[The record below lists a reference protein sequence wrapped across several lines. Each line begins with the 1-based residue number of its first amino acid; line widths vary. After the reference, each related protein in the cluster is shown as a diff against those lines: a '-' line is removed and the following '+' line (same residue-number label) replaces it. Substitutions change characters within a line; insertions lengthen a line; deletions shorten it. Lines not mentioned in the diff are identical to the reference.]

1 MTFRDV
7 VILVPCHSLEDFP
20 TELGES
26 QAAGLLNAFA
36 VAWHPA
42 LLAMVG
48 GIPAWHRADDPP
60 QERFSNR
67 LIIVPAASEDRVPG
81 GWIDRA
87 RSEGAT
93 VVAGI
98 ESRDSLLRAA
108 LAPMLRQDDDQPSL
122 TEDVNVNAEMDINAD
137 IARDFHAL
145 GTCWLMLELL
155 ARHMH
160 HYSSYDESFFTKT
173 VLAAAEAALNNE
185 SEVAKERLTAC
196 FDLLAEARERFYPV
210 DCYLLDLCLVTPDTA
225 GAALQTNLR
234 GNRPVNR
241 LLKAT
246 DAETICRDQEETGRL
261 IREAWSRGTADIAGG
276 DWHEQPV
283 PLVPLATALRDLQR
297 GRQTF
302 FHLFRQEPTTW
313 GRRRFGHSVMQP
325 QLLQKSG
332 FHAAL
337 HFLLDDGIYPD
348 REASRLRWEGCDNA
362 GLDSISRI
370 PLAAES
376 ASSWLR
382 FPQRL
387 AEAMEADQVAAAIF
401 ARWPEVSSPQFEDMC
416 RITSYAPVL
425 GRFVTF
431 REYFMHTDTP
441 GGMWHSDTR
450 EYLSP
455 FLVQAVARREKNA
468 ISRFQ
473 QHSQRMTCFDAAA
486 WIDAMASVLMGQPVP
501 DERLVEVQDQL
512 DAAGP
517 DVFSLPDG
525 AASGAPAV
533 IRQADEALAALTAQA
548 RERLTR
554 IVMHGAGPEPGWL
567 CFNPLSFT
575 RRIMVAL
582 PADSPVPAVGGPI
595 KAVHADGPVV
605 QALVELPPAGF
616 AWFPAGTGTTPDPVT
631 LAGPGH
637 LQNEFFEVFISD
649 ETGGLAQLKKHGR
662 SPNRLSQQLAF
673 RFPRELTVKQQVGD
687 EVREFKT
694 WYSEMRGLTS
704 EVTSTGP
711 GLGEIVTTGELLDP
725 VTRQKIAGF
734 RQTFRVWRGRPL
746 LEIETELEPQK
757 SPSGDPWSSYYG
769 ARFAWNAVDAS
780 LTQSVLGAAQPVQGQ
795 RIESPDYLE
804 IANSEERLT
813 LLPLGLPFHRRT
825 GPRMLDTL
833 MLVDGESARRFRMVI
848 AFDQHYP
855 MQTAL
860 DVASE
865 IIPVR
870 TESGPPRAGQTG
882 WFYHLDTRC
891 VQVLRVTGLLDEPA
905 DPEEAGQESSEPTAS
920 PTEAGFALRLQETEG
935 RYQSFYVE
943 LFRTPVSCRLRDF
956 RGRTLNLLEPVRDGV
971 RVDLSP
977 FALVDLEVRFQ

>member
-26 QAAGLLNAFA
+26 HAAGLLNAFA

-93 VVAGI
+93 VITGL

-108 LAPMLRQDDDQPSL
+108 LAPMLRQDEDHPSL
-122 TEDVNVNAEMDINAD
+122 AEDVNVNTEMDIDAD

-173 VLAAAEAALNNE
+173 VLAAAEAALGNDAA
-185 SEVAKERLTAC
+185 VAKERLTAC

-225 GAALQTNLR
+225 GDPLRTTLR
-234 GNRPVNR
+234 GAQPVNL
-241 LLKAT
+241 LLKAS
-246 DAETICRDQEETGRL
+246 DAGTICRDQEDIGQL
-261 IREAWSRGTADIAGG
+261 IREAWSRGTTDIAGG

-283 PLVPLATALRDLQR
+283 PLVPLSTALRDLQR
-297 GRQTF
+297 GRQT
-302 FHLFRQEPTTW
+302 LFRLFQQEPTTW

-332 FHAAL
+332 FNAAL

-382 FPQRL
+382 FPQRM
-387 AEAMEADQVAAAIF
+387 AEAMEADQVAAVIF
-401 ARWPEVSSPQFEDMC
+401 ARWPEITSPQYEDMC
-416 RITSYAPVL
+416 RIASYAPVL

-473 QHSQRMTCFDAAA
+473 QHWQRMTRFESAA
-486 WIDAMASVLMGQPVP
+486 WMDAMASALMGQPVS
-501 DERLVEVQDQL
+501 DERLAEIQDQM

-517 DVFSLPDG
+517 DVFSQPD
-525 AASGAPAV
+525 ATAV
-533 IRQADEALAALTAQA
+533 IDRAEQSLSNLTAQA

-554 IVMHGAGPEPGWL
+554 IVMHGAGTEPGWL

-575 RRIMVAL
+575 RRAMVTL
-582 PADSPVPAVGGPI
+582 PEGSPVPDTAGPV

-616 AWFPAGTGTTPDPVT
+616 AWFPVGRGSTPDPVT
-631 LAGPGH
+631 LANPGH
-637 LQNEFFEVFISD
+637 LQNEFFEAYISD
-649 ETGGLAQLKKHGR
+649 VTGGLAQLKKHGR

-673 RFPRELTVKQQVGD
+673 RFPRELTVRQQAGD

-694 WYSEMRGLTS
+694 WYSDMRGLTS
-704 EVTSTGP
+704 EVTSNGP
-711 GLGEIVTTGELLDP
+711 GLGEILTTGELLDP
-725 VTRQKIAGF
+725 STGQKLADFKQI
-734 RQTFRVWRGRPL
+734 FRVWRGRPL
-746 LEIETELEPQK
+746 LEIETELKPLK
-757 SPSGDPWSSYYG
+757 MPSGDPWSSYYG

-795 RIESPDYLE
+795 RVESPDYLE
-804 IANSEERLT
+804 IASPEERLT
-813 LLPLGLPFHRRT
+813 LLPHGLPFHRRT

-833 MLVDGESARRFRMVI
+833 MLVDGEASRGFRMVI

-860 DVASE
+860 DAASE
-865 IIPVR
+865 VIPVR
-870 TESGPPRAGQTG
+870 TETGPPRAGQTG

-891 VQVLRVTGLLDEPA
+891 VQVLRVTGLLAEPA
-905 DPEEAGQESSEPTAS
+905 DPEEAGRETSEPITFPA
-920 PTEAGFALRLQETEG
+920 EAGFALRLQETEG

-956 RGRTLNLLEPVRDGV
+956 QGRTLNLLQPVRDGV